1 MKKGIN
7 SCLFYSK
14 IIFLI
19 IAFTLTLYILF
30 SLNYYYHRDVVNI
43 LVIGIPL
50 FLILLFFVLSLFK
63 DKVKDNILFNL
74 ASILG
79 IIAIIVI
86 DYRTI
91 FDSNMVLWID
101 SKMNFYY
108 FINNLDGI
116 KIMCYLILLGNVLL
130 FLKKDEK

>member
-30 SLNYYYHRDVVNI
+30 SLNDYYHRDVVNI

-63 DKVKDNILFNL
+63 DDVKDNILFNL

-101 SKMNFYY
+101 AKMNFYY

>member
-30 SLNYYYHRDVVNI
+30 SLNDYYHRDVVNI

-63 DKVKDNILFNL
+63 DDVKDNIIFNL

-101 SKMNFYY
+101 AKMNFYY

-130 FLKKDEK
+130 FLKKGEK

>member
-14 IIFLI
+14 IVFLI

-30 SLNYYYHRDVVNI
+30 SLNDYYHRDVVNI
-43 LVIGIPL
+43 LVTGIPL

-63 DKVKDNILFNL
+63 DDVKDNIIFNL

-101 SKMNFYY
+101 AKMNFYY